1 MITYIKIWWYYTILR
16 KVLLDENG
24 NPYDRKGLQVIKGVY
39 SISDEWS
46 EYSYLGGGYYASCYG
61 RLQADMKN
69 PFYLAK
75 LKISL
80 DKFHKKEK

>member
-1 MITYIKIWWYYTILR
+1 MFKLLKVWWYYSVLS

-24 NPYDRKGLQVIKGVY
+24 NPYDRKGLQVIKGKY
-39 SISDEWS
+39 TISDEWS
-46 EYSYLGGGYYASCYG
+46 EHSYLGEGYYASYYG

-75 LKISL
+75 LRDSL
-80 DKFHKKEK
+80 SRFK